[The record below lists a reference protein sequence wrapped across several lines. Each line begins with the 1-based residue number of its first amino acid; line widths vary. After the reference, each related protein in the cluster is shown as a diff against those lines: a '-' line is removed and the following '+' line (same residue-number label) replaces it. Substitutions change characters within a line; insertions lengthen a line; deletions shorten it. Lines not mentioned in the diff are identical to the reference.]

1 MSFALFES
9 TMEIHNAL
17 KTEIVQTGAKHMIL
31 KPKMNILIE
40 TLALS
45 AEMIFIFSG
54 ANCGITLLNMIGL
67 IIVFNIDKMTI

>member
-1 MSFALFES
+1 LSPLWRY
-9 TMEIHNAL
+9 NAL

-31 KPKMNILIE
+31 KSKMNILIE

-45 AEMIFIFSG
+45 AEMIFISSG

-67 IIVFNIDKMTI
+67 IIVFNID